1 MLNREQKDLIVNN
14 IKDKI
19 QKSQGIFLTNLIGL
33 ESNTAVALR
42 KVIRESDGTIIVTK
56 NTLFKRAS
64 VGTPAEKLLS
74 NLKGPH
80 AVAFAYT
87 NPPAVAK
94 AIHELSKDKEC
105 VSLEAG
111 VLDGKDLGAKDVVA
125 LAQLPSREQMLA
137 TTLATFMAPIS
148 SFVRLLDAI
157 RTKKEEEGN

>member
-1 MLNREQKDLIVNN
+1 MLNRQEKDLIVNN
-14 IKDKI
+14 VKAQI
-19 QKSQGIFLTNLIGL
+19 QKSQAIFLTNLVGL

-42 KVIRESDGTIIVTK
+42 KVIREADGGIVVTR
-56 NTLFKRAS
+56 NTLFKRAAA
-64 VGTPAEKLLS
+64 GTCAEKLFS

-87 NPPAVAK
+87 NPPAIAK

-105 VSLEAG
+105 VQLKSG
-111 VLDGKDLGAKDVVA
+111 VLDGKDLSAKDVVT
-125 LAQLPSREQMLA
+125 LAQLPGRDQMLG

-157 RTKKEEEGN
+157 RIKKEEGN